1 MEPKLLLDD
10 ISKLL
15 NESKRKVKKRMKGK
29 CDYQNCGGKI
39 FLTHD
44 QSISFLDFLNFKE
57 QVISFHLIKGGVGKT
72 TLAQSIAS
80 RVSVYGAKVLCIDL
94 DQQSNLSQAF
104 GKHHESTPN
113 VYDILA
119 NNIPI
124 QDAIINVCS
133 GIDLIKSSL
142 SNAKLDHKIFLDN
155 YNVDTLFVDLIK
167 DLKLEYDY
175 IIFDCPPTL
184 GASVQSAISASDT
197 IVLPINPDLFS
208 IEGLK
213 ICVEEIKNIAES
225 FDKKIDIKIIIN
237 KFDNRTILSHEI
249 SQFLFEAEYFK
260 HLVLPTVVHNNQD
273 FSNKLSRGVS
283 IYDSPSQKKCAKEI
297 DDIVINLMELRLCQT
312 KN

>member
-1 MEPKLLLDD
+1 MQPKLLIDD

-15 NESKRKVKKRMKGK
+15 NESKRKVKKRMKGN

-44 QSISFLDFLNFKE
+44 ESISFLDFLDFKE
-57 QVISFHLIKGGVGKT
+57 QVMSFHLIKGGVGKT
-72 TLAQSIAS
+72 TLAQSVAS
-80 RVSVYGAKVLCIDL
+80 RASVYGAKVLCIDL

-104 GKHHESTPN
+104 GKQQEACPN
-113 VYDILA
+113 VYDILSK
-119 NNIPI
+119 NIPI
-124 QDAIINVCS
+124 KDAIINVCP

-155 YNVDTLFVDLIK
+155 HNVETFFSDMIQ

-184 GASVQSAISASDT
+184 GPSVKSSIIASDT

-213 ICVEEIKNIAES
+213 ICIEEIKNLADSYNKE
-225 FDKKIDIKIIIN
+225 IDIKIIIN
-237 KFDNRTILSHEI
+237 KYDNRTILSHEI
-249 SQFLFEAEYFK
+249 SQFLFETDYFK
-260 HLVLPTVVHNNQD
+260 HLVLPTVVHNSQD
-273 FSNKLSRGVS
+273 FSNKLSRGMS
-283 IYDSPSQKKCAKEI
+283 IFDSPSQKKSAKEI
-297 DDIVINLMELRLCQT
+297 DDIVIDLMELRLCQT
-312 KN
+312 KK

>member
-10 ISKLL
+10 LSKLL
-15 NESKRKVKKRMKGK
+15 RESKRKLKKRIKEK
-29 CDYQNCGGKI
+29 SNYSNCGGKV
-39 FLTHD
+39 FMTHD
-44 QSISFLDFLNFKE
+44 ESALFLDCLNYKE

-104 GKHHESTPN
+104 GMKQVNYPN
-113 VYDILA
+113 MYDILA
-119 NNIPI
+119 NDIAINE
-124 QDAIINVCS
+124 AIISVCP

-142 SNAKLDHKIFLDN
+142 SNAKLDHMIFMQHNNVKTLFLDM
-155 YNVDTLFVDLIK
+155 LK
-167 DLKLEYDY
+167 DLKTSYDF
-175 IIFDCPPTL
+175 IMFDCPPTL
-184 GASVQSAISASDT
+184 GVSVQSAIIASDT

-208 IEGLK
+208 VEGLK
-213 ICVEEIKNIAES
+213 ICIEEIKLLAES
-225 FDKKIDIKIIIN
+225 YQKDIDIKIIIN

-249 SQFLFEAEYFK
+249 SQFLFEEDYFK
-260 HLVLPTVVHNNQD
+260 ELVLPTVVHNNQD

-283 IYDSPSQKKCAKEI
+283 IYDSPSQKKSAKEI

-312 KN
+312 KK